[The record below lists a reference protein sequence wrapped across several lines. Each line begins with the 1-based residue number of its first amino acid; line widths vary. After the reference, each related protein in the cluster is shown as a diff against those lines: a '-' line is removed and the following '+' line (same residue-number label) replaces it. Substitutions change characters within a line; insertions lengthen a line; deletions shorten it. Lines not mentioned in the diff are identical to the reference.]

1 MNGQT
6 TIAIEVRNCRVKMRT
21 ESSTRTWHTTEMWES
36 KTFFVLRVFPSQ
48 PRSGLTTAPAK
59 LETID
64 KIKRFNNWFN
74 VNCINIL
81 FGVRQVNKSSIR
93 SIIHIWATWN
103 LAFGTREL
111 DVAVKSCVHMQTCVS
126 LSVLVYLWCFVCG
139 LGELKI
145 GNSRHR
151 NQTIEKYK
159 CNQERI
165 K

>member
-1 MNGQT
+1 MT
-6 TIAIEVRNCRVKMRT
+6 HHRNVRVKNLFCVKGFSLSAPFAWTQNR
-21 ESSTRTWHTTEMWES
+21 RAYHT
-36 KTFFVLRVFPSQ
+36 
-48 PRSGLTTAPAK
+48 GLTTAPAK